1 VGDIRLAPG
10 DRPVARPAR
19 HMLRSLRPARPFG
32 EKDPDATFRHGY
44 ARASLIAVAALELV
58 LLAIRVKAPSSGVL
72 SYTRGLPSLVLVIL
86 LFVLVVARW
95 APAGA
100 AGESAPFGASRARL
114 WRMLPIQAAFY
125 LVFIELTLFVFED
138 TAFRLHVSLP
148 VAGWIAS
155 GLGAAVFWCLAAMPA
170 RAWGRLA
177 VRCLP
182 FLAPCAILSGL
193 SIASGV
199 LATRTWEPL
208 VGWTFILVGGVLRSL
223 GQDVVWSASDMVISV
238 KGFSAAIYPFCSG
251 YEGLGLMVL
260 FVGSFLWFFR
270 SRLRFPR
277 AFLLFPLGALA
288 IWLVN
293 VLRIAALILIGAY
306 VSPRLAGEGFHSN
319 IGWVGFIAVS
329 LGTVALARKTPF
341 FRRPLPGATPLAA
354 SRAARYLVPLMVLL
368 GAGLLTGL
376 FTRGF
381 DFLYP
386 VRAVAAGAAVW
397 YFWRP
402 FRPPAA
408 GTPALLSGLSWQPF
422 AIGAL
427 VYAVWTALEPAGG
440 GMQASPVARG
450 LAAMPAGL
458 SAAWLFFRVAGS
470 VLVVPAAEE
479 LAFRGYLL
487 RRLSPGA
494 SGLRFSWLPFLA
506 SSALF
511 GAMHGRWLAG
521 FLAGACYAWS
531 MYRRDRVLDAFV
543 SHVVTNGLIA
553 CEVLLLGHYRLWT

>member
-1 VGDIRLAPG
+1 
-10 DRPVARPAR
+10 
-19 HMLRSLRPARPFG
+19 MTLRPG
-32 EKDPDATFRHGY
+32 H
-44 ARASLIAVAALELV
+44 ARASLIAVAGLELL

-72 SYTRGLPSLVLVIL
+72 AYTRGLPSLAMVFV

-100 AGESAPFGASRARL
+100 AGEGAPFGASRSLL

-125 LVFIELTLFVFED
+125 LVFMELTLFVFDGEALRRH
-138 TAFRLHVSLP
+138 AFLP
-148 VAGWIAS
+148 LAAWIAS
-155 GLGAAVFWCLAAMPA
+155 GLGAAVFWCLAAMTV
-170 RAWGRLA
+170 RAWARLA

-182 FLAPCAILSGL
+182 LLAPCAVLAGL
-193 SIASGV
+193 SLAAGV

-208 VGWTFILVGGVLRSL
+208 VGWTFILVGDVLKWL
-223 GQDVVWSASDMVISV
+223 GQDVVWSAADMVISV
-238 KGFSAAIYPFCSG
+238 KGFSAAIYPPCSG
-251 YEGLGLMVL
+251 YEGIGLMVL

-306 VSPRLAGEGFHSN
+306 VSPRLAGDGFHSN
-319 IGWVGFIAVS
+319 IGWLGFIAVS
-329 LGTVALARKTPF
+329 LGTVALGRRMPF
-341 FRRPLPGATPLAA
+341 FSRLRPGAGSLAA
-354 SRAARYLVPLMVLL
+354 GPAARYLAPLMVLL
-368 GAGLLTGL
+368 GSGLVTGL
-376 FTRGF
+376 FTSGF
-381 DFLYP
+381 DFYYP
-386 VRAVAAGAAVW
+386 VRAVASAAAVF
-397 YFWRP
+397 YLWRP
-402 FRPPAA
+402 FRPPPAGTPPSGMLPAGMLPAGMLPA
-408 GTPALLSGLSWQPF
+408 GTPALFSGLSWQPF

-427 VYAVWTALEPAGG
+427 VYAVWTALEAAGFG
-440 GMQASPVARG
+440 TGTSVVAGG

-458 SAAWLFFRVAGS
+458 AAAWLFFRAAGS
-470 VLVVPAAEE
+470 VLVVPAVEE

-487 RRLSPGA
+487 RRLSRGA
-494 SGLRFSWLPFLA
+494 SSGLRFAWLPFLI

-511 GAMHGRWLAG
+511 GVMHGRWLAG

-543 SHVVTNGLIA
+543 SHAVTNGLIA
-553 CEVLLLGHYRLWT
+553 CEVLLLGHYGLWT